1 MVVQGIPKLL
11 SAAISID
18 GLRVCEK
25 ISSLIIIV
33 RIGLTMPFIYIKNKI
48 LFDKKIGREMQ
59 IYTENEGVFC
69 FFKKEQPMEKM
80 NYRLDSSYRNNT
92 YRQSRSN
99 SFGILRLKK
108 WEERLVEY
116 RLHYQ
121 RIQVGYN

>member
-48 LFDKKIGREMQ
+48 LFDKKNRERNAN
-59 IYTENEGVFC
+59 IYR
-69 FFKKEQPMEKM
+69 K
-80 NYRLDSSYRNNT
+80 
-92 YRQSRSN
+92 
-99 SFGILRLKK
+99 
-108 WEERLVEY
+108 
-116 RLHYQ
+116 
-121 RIQVGYN
+121 